1 MKDVAKMKRH
11 LAEKCPIKLPCP
23 TCSAPFSTQWL
34 LKRHMNSH
42 TLDPMDVSDPA
53 PAHDLGQDAAVAP
66 PPHGLPP
73 LPPVAA
79 GLRAAGLLVLL
90 SWSFARPPT
99 VCHALIATESIG
111 LVLIACSSCSP
122 PVQQALIATKNGVMG
137 RRHPA
142 AFELALLPPII
153 ECVNV
158 DLPSALVGIS
168 VAKDVVVVPTCC
180 ACFTAFMH

>member
-1 MKDVAKMKRH
+1 MKRH

-53 PAHDLGQDAAVAP
+53 PAQDLEQDAAVAP

-79 GLRAAGLLVLL
+79 GLPPLPHVGAGLPPLPHVGAAGD
-90 SWSFARPPT
+90 SSRPDIETNRFALN
-99 VCHALIATESIG
+99 AI
-111 LVLIACSSCSP
+111 
-122 PVQQALIATKNGVMG
+122 
-137 RRHPA
+137 
-142 AFELALLPPII
+142 ELPIDF
-153 ECVNV
+153 NLADFDLK
-158 DLPSALVGIS
+158 DLPELSLDDMLNLI
-168 VAKDVVVVPTCC
+168 
-180 ACFTAFMH
+180 

>member
-1 MKDVAKMKRH
+1 MKRH

-53 PAHDLGQDAAVAP
+53 PAHDLEQDAAVAP

-79 GLRAAGLLVLL
+79 GLPPLPHVGAGLPPLPHVGAAGD
-90 SWSFARPPT
+90 SSRPDIETNRFALN
-99 VCHALIATESIG
+99 AI
-111 LVLIACSSCSP
+111 
-122 PVQQALIATKNGVMG
+122 
-137 RRHPA
+137 
-142 AFELALLPPII
+142 ELPIDF
-153 ECVNV
+153 NLADFNLK
-158 DLPSALVGIS
+158 DLPELSLDDMLNLI
-168 VAKDVVVVPTCC
+168 
-180 ACFTAFMH
+180 

>member
-1 MKDVAKMKRH
+1 MKRH

-53 PAHDLGQDAAVAP
+53 PAQDLEQDAAVAP

-79 GLRAAGLLVLL
+79 GLPPLPPVGAGLPPLPHVGAAGD
-90 SWSFARPPT
+90 SSRPDIETNRFALN
-99 VCHALIATESIG
+99 AI
-111 LVLIACSSCSP
+111 
-122 PVQQALIATKNGVMG
+122 
-137 RRHPA
+137 
-142 AFELALLPPII
+142 ELPIDF
-153 ECVNV
+153 NLADFDLK
-158 DLPSALVGIS
+158 DLPELSLDDMLNLI
-168 VAKDVVVVPTCC
+168 
-180 ACFTAFMH
+180 

>member
-1 MKDVAKMKRH
+1 MKRH

-53 PAHDLGQDAAVAP
+53 PAHDLEQDAAVAP

-79 GLRAAGLLVLL
+79 GLPPLPHVGAGLPPLPHVGAAGD
-90 SWSFARPPT
+90 SSRPDIETNRFALN
-99 VCHALIATESIG
+99 AI
-111 LVLIACSSCSP
+111 
-122 PVQQALIATKNGVMG
+122 
-137 RRHPA
+137 
-142 AFELALLPPII
+142 ELPIDF
-153 ECVNV
+153 NLADFDLK
-158 DLPSALVGIS
+158 DLPELSLDDMLNLI
-168 VAKDVVVVPTCC
+168 
-180 ACFTAFMH
+180 